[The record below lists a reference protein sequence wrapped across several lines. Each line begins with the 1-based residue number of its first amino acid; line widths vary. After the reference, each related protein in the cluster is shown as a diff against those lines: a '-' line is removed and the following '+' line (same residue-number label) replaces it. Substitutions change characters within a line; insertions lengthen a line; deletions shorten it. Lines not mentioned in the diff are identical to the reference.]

1 MRIALAALVLVLA
14 GPTFDNAKADPY
26 RWCAEMGSDRGGT
39 NCWFMTLEQCRW
51 AISGMNTAFCRPN
64 AFYDGTPIVTPTP
77 RAQPRH

>member
-1 MRIALAALVLVLA
+1 MRIALAALVLALA
-14 GPTFDNAKADPY
+14 GMACDTAKADPY

-77 RAQPRH
+77 RARPRH